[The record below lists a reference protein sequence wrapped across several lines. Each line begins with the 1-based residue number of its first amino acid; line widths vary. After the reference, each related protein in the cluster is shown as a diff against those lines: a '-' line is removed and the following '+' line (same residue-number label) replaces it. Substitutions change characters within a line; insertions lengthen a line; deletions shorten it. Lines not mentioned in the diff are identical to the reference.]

1 MFCTNCGKEVQGKFC
16 TNCGAQV
23 LFDEDPAAEN
33 ETPAPVENAADSM
46 IPEAVVNDEP
56 VQSAP
61 VQAPAVSAPA
71 AAPQPPVDAPV
82 TPQAPVTPP
91 QPPVPPQT
99 PNKQKKPMGAGKIV
113 AIVLGS
119 VFGVALIAALLLFFL
134 VIRPIKK
141 AADDIT
147 WDTDDWQSIVDDL
160 PDMTE
165 SEPTAEPLPSEES
178 GAPVY
183 YDGLLFMQVD
193 EAHYEGSNLI
203 ANVTIWNTCDFG
215 INNIQDMMVALYD
228 ANDDLITTG
237 SFFFDAPYQD
247 EYGIVESDDYTETTL
262 VFGADSGSEI
272 KMDADLSS
280 VNASFELMCRM
291 YDEDG
296 KMIGQ
301 RVETRLFAIC
311 LPADWAG
318 AVDYYMTDD
327 AYVFYNAA
335 NSKAGA
341 GGELFAIEY
350 YENES
355 DAPADAELLGS
366 DAYYYYYATYPSD
379 VQYDESSD
387 KLTAEYK
394 QQAEQIPEALY
405 TLNIF

>member
-61 VQAPAVSAPA
+61 VQAPVVSAPA

-178 GAPVY
+178 GAPV
-183 YDGLLFMQVD
+183 
-193 EAHYEGSNLI
+193 
-203 ANVTIWNTCDFG
+203 
-215 INNIQDMMVALYD
+215 
-228 ANDDLITTG
+228 
-237 SFFFDAPYQD
+237 
-247 EYGIVESDDYTETTL
+247 
-262 VFGADSGSEI
+262 
-272 KMDADLSS
+272 
-280 VNASFELMCRM
+280 
-291 YDEDG
+291 
-296 KMIGQ
+296 
-301 RVETRLFAIC
+301 
-311 LPADWAG
+311 
-318 AVDYYMTDD
+318 
-327 AYVFYNAA
+327 
-335 NSKAGA
+335 
-341 GGELFAIEY
+341 
-350 YENES
+350 
-355 DAPADAELLGS
+355 
-366 DAYYYYYATYPSD
+366 
-379 VQYDESSD
+379 
-387 KLTAEYK
+387 
-394 QQAEQIPEALY
+394 
-405 TLNIF
+405 